1 MAAKAEL
8 TVQVVSPEA
17 LVYEG
22 VCSAV
27 TLPAWDGRMGI
38 RPGHAPFLGLL
49 GSGVVDLN
57 QKDGSDRQFYL
68 AGGIVKVNANRLTIL
83 SEFASENV
91 PEGKEGSSG
100 VLDLDVD
107 SFDMKQMADPGN
119 PLV

>member
-1 MAAKAEL
+1 MASKAEL

-27 TLPAWDGRMGI
+27 TLPAWDGRMGV

-49 GSGVVDLN
+49 GSGVVELSEA
-57 QKDGSDRQFYL
+57 DGNDKRFYL
-68 AGGIVKVNANRLTIL
+68 AGGVVKVSANRLTIL
-83 SEFASENV
+83 SEFASDDV

-100 VLDLDVD
+100 VLDLDPD
-107 SFDMKQMADPGN
+107 SFDVEQMADPGN